1 MLSFDF
7 YVFSARTIAWRDP
20 ARESTAFTGPEH
32 YFNISEAK
40 RCKLKISIPK
50 PVS

>member
-1 MLSFDF
+1 MLSFDI
-7 YVFSARTIAWRDP
+7 YVYSQHAQLHGRDLV
-20 ARESTAFTGPEH
+20 RKNTAFTGPEH

-40 RCKLKISIPK
+40 RCNISIPE